1 MPLAKEQESF
11 QQSPEE
17 VVAAQVQKS
26 IHQAHHLDVLVAE
39 AVEQPVVVVVVQ
51 EAAGVGCS
59 NHDDLYVPWVEHNC
73 YYYCLMMI
81 VIGMMD

>member
-11 QQSPEE
+11 QQSPGE
-17 VVAAQVQKS
+17 VVVAQVQKS
-26 IHQAHHLDVLVAE
+26 LHRAHHLDVVVAE
-39 AVEQPVVVVVVQ
+39 AVEQPVVVVVQ
-51 EAAGVGCS
+51 EAAGIGCS